1 VLKDRW
7 QKDNFSSNNL
17 SNGIEFDDEEEEG
30 SEGIRLKDLYKTQHH
45 PVPRVFFFFIR
56 IS

>member
-1 VLKDRW
+1 MLKDRW